1 MGRSI
6 TYWVSTAIVAAM
18 MIFTGVL
25 YLSGSAQV
33 VTGFAHVGYPQ
44 HLRVILGIAKLC
56 GSMVLVAPGFRLLK
70 EWAYAGFT
78 FAWVVAC
85 IAHASAGDGPKSF
98 LPLGLLTVLAV
109 SYLTRPSG
117 RRLMSSPASA

>member
-6 TYWVSTAIVAAM
+6 AYWLSTGIVAAL
-18 MIFTGVL
+18 MIFDGVL

-33 VTGFAHVGYPQ
+33 AEGFAHLGYPP

-56 GSMVLVAPGFRLLK
+56 GALVLIAPGFRLLK

-78 FAWVVAC
+78 FVWIGAC
-85 IAHASAGDGPKSF
+85 IAHASAGDGAKSF
-98 LPLGLLTVLAV
+98 TPMVLLAV
-109 SYLTRPSG
+109 LGVSYAMRPNS
-117 RRLMSSPASA
+117 RRLVPVAAPA

>member
-6 TYWVSTAIVAAM
+6 TYWVSTGIVAAM
-18 MIFTGVL
+18 MIFSGVL

-33 VTGFAHVGYPQ
+33 VTGFAHLGYPQ
-44 HLRVILGIAKLC
+44 HLRTILGIAKLS
-56 GSMVLVAPGFRLLK
+56 GAMVLVAPGFRLLK
-70 EWAYAGFT
+70 VWAYAGFT

-98 LPLGLLTVLAV
+98 APLGLLILLAV
-109 SYLTRPSG
+109 SYLTRPSS
-117 RRLMSSPASA
+117 RRLMASPASA

>member
-6 TYWVSTAIVAAM
+6 AYWLSTAIIVAL
-18 MIFTGVL
+18 MIFSGVL

-44 HLRVILGIAKLC
+44 HLRIILGIAKLS
-56 GSMVLVAPGFRLLK
+56 GSMVLIAPGFRLLK

-85 IAHASAGDGPKSF
+85 IAHASAGDGTKSF
-98 LPLGLLTVLAV
+98 VPLVLLIILAV
-109 SYLTRPSG
+109 SYLTRPAN
-117 RRLMSSPASA
+117 RRLSSLPASA

>member
-1 MGRSI
+1 MGRTI
-6 TYWVSTAIVAAM
+6 AYWVSTGIVAALM
-18 MIFTGVL
+18 VFTGVL

-33 VTGFAHVGYPQ
+33 VTGIAHLGYPQ
-44 HLRVILGIAKLC
+44 HLRILLGIAKLS
-56 GSMVLVAPGFRLLK
+56 GALVLIAPGFRMLK

-98 LPLGLLTVLAV
+98 APLGLMIVLGV
-109 SYLTRPSG
+109 SYVTRPSS
-117 RRLMSSPASA
+117 RRLTSVTASA

>member
-6 TYWVSTAIVAAM
+6 AYWVSTGIVAALM
-18 MIFTGVL
+18 VFSGVL

-33 VTGFAHVGYPQ
+33 VTGFAHLGYPQ
-44 HLRVILGIAKLC
+44 HLRVLLGIAKLC
-56 GSMVLVAPGFRLLK
+56 GAMVLIAPGFRLLK

-98 LPLGLLTVLAV
+98 APLGLMIVLGV
-109 SYLTRPSG
+109 SYATRPSN
-117 RRLMSSPASA
+117 RHLTSPSVPA

>member
-98 LPLGLLTVLAV
+98 VPLGLLTVLAV